1 MGGAAAVSFLQFLQ
15 AIVKRYVGPVG
26 FTDSQNSRKMFEV
39 DIPDTGK
46 DFFTDGLEEVEKWAL
61 VQCFLDVDEIARM
74 VEVSN
79 GIRMPDSSQLNINE
93 KEDLT
98 AIYMMIAIGAQCK
111 GRTQADLLCAA
122 RYFCQARKMAFEGF
136 LEDPTVYM
144 ARDFLLMA
152 FYMFGACRR
161 NAAFMYIGVAAKA
174 SIVLGLHISG
184 QYRQMSTEERARRLR
199 IGKSIRVLDLV
210 SSSILGRPGST
221 SSLHINDI
229 PTDELNQEVS
239 HHTLALNAAY
249 EASSVLEA
257 IIQRLA
263 EGEKMDTDSADH
275 FLQIWREWSQAL
287 PEKLR
292 IRPRKEPESGFD
304 SKYREDMIGNIHVAC
319 TYYFGV
325 ILVTRQ
331 SLIQH
336 IMPQIRGKRP
346 GKATPNGKGC
356 DRGPEK
362 VAELSS
368 VCTDAATY
376 MAQMCCDAAEAGIL
390 WGNMC
395 ILKAWLFAAGLVLG
409 FSLLAEGQTTS
420 EVCDAFDGSCRL
432 LGSLGH
438 LSPQA
443 AQYHQILTSF
453 SEAIGVYREQ
463 LRHERRESRTPFVER
478 ILMLDPNSKT
488 NSDQHSAQEPAS
500 NTTLSNE
507 SEALGNEDESFM
519 ESLSGFLGLR
529 QVPDWPPPPGND
541 DLMLRLFWEGY
552 ALNFTDYLPLDETA
566 PPPI

>member
-1 MGGAAAVSFLQFLQ
+1 
-15 AIVKRYVGPVG
+15 
-26 FTDSQNSRKMFEV
+26 
-39 DIPDTGK
+39 
-46 DFFTDGLEEVEKWAL
+46 
-61 VQCFLDVDEIARM
+61 
-74 VEVSN
+74 
-79 GIRMPDSSQLNINE
+79 
-93 KEDLT
+93 
-98 AIYMMIAIGAQCK
+98 
-111 GRTQADLLCAA
+111 
-122 RYFCQARKMAFEGF
+122 
-136 LEDPTVYM
+136 
-144 ARDFLLMA
+144 
-152 FYMFGACRR
+152 
-161 NAAFMYIGVAAKA
+161 
-174 SIVLGLHISG
+174 
-184 QYRQMSTEERARRLR
+184 
-199 IGKSIRVLDLV
+199 
-210 SSSILGRPGST
+210 LGRPGST

-395 ILKAWLFAAGLVLG
+395 ILKYEYPPIK
-409 FSLLAEGQTTS
+409 SYLARHKLT
-420 EVCDAFDGSCRL
+420 RL
-432 LGSLGH
+432 L
-438 LSPQA
+438 
-443 AQYHQILTSF
+443 
-453 SEAIGVYREQ
+453 
-463 LRHERRESRTPFVER
+463 
-478 ILMLDPNSKT
+478 
-488 NSDQHSAQEPAS
+488 
-500 NTTLSNE
+500 
-507 SEALGNEDESFM
+507 
-519 ESLSGFLGLR
+519 
-529 QVPDWPPPPGND
+529 
-541 DLMLRLFWEGY
+541 
-552 ALNFTDYLPLDETA
+552 
-566 PPPI
+566 

>member
-15 AIVKRYVGPVG
+15 VIVKRYVGPVG
-26 FTDSQNSRKMFEV
+26 FTESQNSRKMFEV
-39 DIPDTGK
+39 DIPDTGS
-46 DFFTDGLEEVEKWAL
+46 DFFADELIETEKWAL
-61 VQCFLDVDEIARM
+61 IQCFLDV
-74 VEVSN
+74 VSN
-79 GIRMPDSSQLNINE
+79 SIRMPNAGRLDSNV

-98 AIYMMIAIGAQCK
+98 AVYMMIAIGAQCK
-111 GRTQADLLCAA
+111 GRTQEDLLCAA
-122 RYFCQARKMAFEGF
+122 RYFCQARKMAFGGF

-161 NAAFMYIGVAAKA
+161 NAAFMYIGVAART
-174 SIVLGLHISG
+174 SLVLGLHISG
-184 QYRQMSTEERARRLR
+184 QHRQMPAEDRARRLR

-221 SSLHINDI
+221 SSLRTDDI
-229 PTDELNQEVS
+229 RVDDFDQEVS
-239 HHTLALNAAY
+239 YRTTALNASY

-257 IIQRLA
+257 IVQKLTD
-263 EGEKMDTDSADH
+263 GEKLDANSADH
-275 FLQIWREWSQAL
+275 FLRIWREWSQAL
-287 PEKLR
+287 PDKLR
-292 IRPRKEPESGFD
+292 VRPRKEPDLGLNPD
-304 SKYREDMIGNIHVAC
+304 YREKMIGNIHVAC

-346 GKATPNGKGC
+346 KKATTRQETSDGN
-356 DRGPEK
+356 EK
-362 VAELSS
+362 AAELSS
-368 VCTDAATY
+368 VCTDAATF

-409 FSLLAEGQTTS
+409 FSLLAEGQATS
-420 EVCDAFDGSCRL
+420 EICDAFHGACRL

-443 AQYHQILTSF
+443 AQYHRILTSF
-453 SEAIGVYREQ
+453 SEAIDVYRER
-463 LRHERRESRTPFVER
+463 LRRERHESRTPFVER
-478 ILMLDPNSKT
+478 ILTLDPSGDSNGGQQ
-488 NSDQHSAQEPAS
+488 NNQESAPIATV
-500 NTTLSNE
+500 NGE
-507 SEALGNEDESFM
+507 SGVGENEDGPFM
-519 ESLSGFLGLR
+519 ESLSGFLSLR
-529 QVPDWPPPPGND
+529 ETPDWPPPLGND

-552 ALNFTDYLPLDETA
+552 ALNFTDYLPPDETV
-566 PPPI
+566 PPPT